1 MDMQP
6 ESDQIAGRKRPWEP
20 PSSDELAGTDAAA
33 EQPADAAAETAP
45 AAVAVESLA
54 PVDAPTDAPM
64 EAPSEAPSEAPLKVL
79 NKQHPKEEP
88 VIDDRT
94 EEQKLTDKIA
104 WFKQKNEELVDKLA
118 HLQQQHGEM
127 KQLLTQRQHEEAAAM
142 QMRQQQMQQQQ
153 MQQQMREQQMREQQ
167 MRQEQQMRH
176 EQHMRMQHEQ
186 QMRQEQQAREA
197 AARGPPHNPDW
208 TQQEHEGNVYFWNSA
223 TGESTYSRPPDFNPP
238 GALGG
243 GMPGAGMPAG
253 FGQLEPMGGD
263 MGSNQYGSSG
273 GGQGHA
279 GAQMRAAN
287 GPDRRTGAGTKGPPG
302 ANLFYFRK
310 MNKGEHDDFTDADL
324 VAEFSKFG
332 ELVRAEMSIDRLTG
346 RSKGFGFVSF
356 MTVMAAEAAI
366 AAVHNTVSRGRMCE
380 LQRTRED

>member
-1 MDMQP
+1 M
-6 ESDQIAGRKRPWEP
+6 
-20 PSSDELAGTDAAA
+20 
-33 EQPADAAAETAP
+33 
-45 AAVAVESLA
+45 
-54 PVDAPTDAPM
+54 
-64 EAPSEAPSEAPLKVL
+64 
-79 NKQHPKEEP
+79 
-88 VIDDRT
+88 IDDRT

-142 QMRQQQMQQQQ
+142 QIRQQQMRQEQ
-153 MQQQMREQQMREQQ
+153 MMREQQ

-176 EQHMRMQHEQ
+176 EQQMRMQHEQ

-208 TQQEHEGNVYFWNSA
+208 TQQEHEGNVYYWNSA
-223 TGESTYSRPPDFNPP
+223 TGESTYTRPPDFNPP
-238 GALGG
+238 GALG

-253 FGQLEPMGGD
+253 FGQLEPLGGAGMGMD
-263 MGSNQYGSSG
+263 MGSSQYGCSG

-279 GAQMRAAN
+279 GAKMRAAN
-287 GPDRRTGAGTKGPPG
+287 GPDRRLGSGAKGPPG

-332 ELVRAEMSIDRLTG
+332 ELARAEMSIDRLTG

-366 AAVHNTVSRGRMCE
+366 AAVHNQVMRGRVCE